1 MWQSIFVNINEN
13 YFLYKGLRGSFS
25 VLSAAC
31 QIALL
36 SHEEC
41 SLYHSAPQAISVW
54 DVNFASHPVACGLET
69 HFTWFL
75 TKSPD
80 SLYHFIPGVMLAESV
95 ELSWP
100 GYDLYICCTACCS
113 NFRTG
118 ISQWPWHAFCSLL
131 FLAVLM
137 NTSFLSKGSRCGP
150 LDYPHGWWLPNSF

>member
-1 MWQSIFVNINEN
+1 MRIIFFIKGSGAASLCWVQHARSHSSATRSALCTTVHPKQSAFGMWILHLIQWHVVW
-13 YFLYKGLRGSFS
+13 RHT
-25 VLSAAC
+25 
-31 QIALL
+31 LL
-36 SHEEC
+36 
-41 SLYHSAPQAISVW
+41 
-54 DVNFASHPVACGLET
+54 G
-69 HFTWFL
+69 FL

-80 SLYHFIPGVMLAESV
+80 SLYHFIPGVTLAESV